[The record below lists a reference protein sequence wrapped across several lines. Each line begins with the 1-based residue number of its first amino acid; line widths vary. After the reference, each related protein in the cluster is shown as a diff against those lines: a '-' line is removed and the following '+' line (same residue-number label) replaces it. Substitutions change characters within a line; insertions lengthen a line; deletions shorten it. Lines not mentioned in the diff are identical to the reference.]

1 MPNYTPPSIN
11 LIAAKKNARELV
23 VDGEI
28 WLVYELPPLP
38 FDRRN
43 APSLVFESKV
53 AVRRIRSFPA
63 EWRALSDGD
72 LFALSLAA

>member
-1 MPNYTPPSIN
+1 MNYTPPSIN
-11 LIAAKKNARELV
+11 LIAAKKSAREMV
-23 VDGEI
+23 IDGEI

-53 AVRRIRSFPA
+53 AVRRVRTFPA
-63 EWRALSDGD
+63 EWRTLSDYD
-72 LFALSLAA
+72 LFALSAAA